1 MSNGIVLN
9 HHSLPFACK
18 EDADNG
24 ILAFFNVL
32 KFCRTADL
40 KILLVDE
47 DQDKSL
53 MGLELANG
61 YFVRNW
67 FTSASKVPELADWCR
82 FLKSLETKQPLF
94 DTLDIDSI
102 GDSLEVGLPGESSGK
117 PVLLAAFYF
126 ETFLASFTALATWLN
141 SHIKVWVFDLEATL
155 EQRDE
160 TLLNLSDPKSL
171 DVHGDELKQRRNR
184 LLSSAKDIWLQRA
197 DLFPHL
203 TFLLS
208 GQISTCLQNW
218 SARQD
223 VLLKARDALNVL
235 ESFSEKWLAGVYVEY
250 RHEYLRDVG
259 LAAEVSGES
268 ATVNKDPKKKQ
279 ERLFWLDDGRQVY
292 CENHVKLPD
301 GYRLHFYVDSEQKKI
316 HVAYLG
322 VHLTL

>member
-9 HHSLPFACK
+9 HHSLPFASK

-24 ILAFFNVL
+24 LLAFFNVL
-32 KFCRTADL
+32 KVCRTAGL

-47 DQDKSL
+47 GQDKSL
-53 MGLELANG
+53 MGLELSKG
-61 YFVRNW
+61 YYVRNW
-67 FTSASKVPELADWCR
+67 FASASKVAELTDWCR

-94 DTLDIDSI
+94 ETVDIESVGDTV
-102 GDSLEVGLPGESSGK
+102 EVGLPEEGSGK

-126 ETFLASFTALATWLN
+126 ETFLASFTALAAWAN
-141 SHIKVWVFDLEATL
+141 SHIKVWVFELDAAP

-160 TLLNLSDPKSL
+160 ALLNLSDSASL
-171 DVHGDELKQRRNR
+171 GVHGDELKQRRNA

-203 TFLLS
+203 TLLPN
-208 GQISTCLQNW
+208 QIGTSLQGW

-235 ESFSEKWLAGVYVEY
+235 ESFSDKWLAGEYVEY
-250 RHEYLRDVG
+250 RHEYLRDLG

-268 ATVNKDPKKKQ
+268 DSVANDPKKKK
-279 ERLFWLDDGRQVY
+279 ERMFWLDDGRQVY
-292 CENHVKLPD
+292 CENHIKLPD
-301 GYRLHFYVDSEQKKI
+301 GYRLHFYADAANKRVY
-316 HVAYLG
+316 VAYLG
-322 VHLTL
+322 PHLTL

>member
-9 HHSLPFACK
+9 HHSLPFASK

-24 ILAFFNVL
+24 LLAFFNVL
-32 KFCRTADL
+32 KVCRTAGL

-47 DQDKSL
+47 GQDKSL
-53 MGLELANG
+53 MGLELSKG
-61 YFVRNW
+61 YYVRNW
-67 FTSASKVPELADWCR
+67 FASASKVAELTDWCR

-94 DTLDIDSI
+94 ETVDIESVGDTV
-102 GDSLEVGLPGESSGK
+102 EVGLPEEGSGK

-126 ETFLASFTALATWLN
+126 ETFLASFTALAAWAN
-141 SHIKVWVFDLEATL
+141 SHIKVWVLDLDATP

-160 TLLNLSDPKSL
+160 ALLNLSDSASL
-171 DVHGDELKQRRNR
+171 GVHGDELKQRRNA

-203 TFLLS
+203 TLLPN
-208 GQISTCLQNW
+208 QIGTSLQGW

-235 ESFSEKWLAGVYVEY
+235 ESFSDKWLAGEYVEY
-250 RHEYLRDVG
+250 RHEYLRDLG

-268 ATVNKDPKKKQ
+268 DSVANDPKKKK
-279 ERLFWLDDGRQVY
+279 ERMFWLDDGRQVY
-292 CENHVKLPD
+292 CENHIKLPD
-301 GYRLHFYVDSEQKKI
+301 GYRLHFYADAANKRI
-316 HVAYLG
+316 YVAYLG
-322 VHLTL
+322 PHLTL

>member
-9 HHSLPFACK
+9 HHSLPFASK

-24 ILAFFNVL
+24 LLAFFNVL
-32 KFCRTADL
+32 KVCRTAGL

-61 YFVRNW
+61 YYVRNW
-67 FTSASKVPELADWCR
+67 FASASKVAELTDWCR

-94 DTLDIDSI
+94 ETVDIESVGDTV
-102 GDSLEVGLPGESSGK
+102 EVGLPEEGSGK
-117 PVLLAAFYF
+117 QVLLAAFYF
-126 ETFLASFTALATWLN
+126 ETFLASFTALAAWAN
-141 SHIKVWVFDLEATL
+141 SHIKVWVIELDAAP

-160 TLLNLSDPKSL
+160 ALLNLSDSASL
-171 DVHGDELKQRRNR
+171 EIHGDELKQRRNA

-203 TFLLS
+203 TLLPN
-208 GQISTCLQNW
+208 QIGTSLQGW

-235 ESFSEKWLAGVYVEY
+235 ESFSDKWLAGEYVEY
-250 RHEYLRDVG
+250 RHEYLRDLG

-268 ATVNKDPKKKQ
+268 DRVANDPKKKK

-292 CENHVKLPD
+292 CENHIKLPD
-301 GYRLHFYVDSEQKKI
+301 GYRLYFYADAANKRVY
-316 HVAYLG
+316 VAYLG
-322 VHLTL
+322 PHLTL

>member
-9 HHSLPFACK
+9 HHSLPFASK

-24 ILAFFNVL
+24 LLAFFTVL
-32 KFCRTADL
+32 KVCRTAGL

-61 YFVRNW
+61 YYVRNW
-67 FTSASKVPELADWCR
+67 FASASKVAELADWCR

-94 DTLDIDSI
+94 ETVDIESV
-102 GDSLEVGLPGESSGK
+102 GDALEVGLIGETSGK

-126 ETFLASFTALATWLN
+126 ETFLTSFTALAAWAN
-141 SHIKVWVFDLEATL
+141 SHIKVWVFELNATP

-160 TLLNLSDPKSL
+160 TLLNLSDSASL
-171 DVHGDELKQRRNR
+171 GVHGDELKQRRNA
-184 LLSSAKDIWLQRA
+184 LLSSAKNIWLQRA

-203 TFLLS
+203 TLLPN
-208 GQISTCLQNW
+208 QIGTSLQGW

-235 ESFSEKWLAGVYVEY
+235 ESFSDKWLAGEYVEY
-250 RHEYLRDVG
+250 RHEYLRDLG

-268 ATVNKDPKKKQ
+268 DSVNNDPKKKK
-279 ERLFWLDDGRQVY
+279 ERMFWLDDGRQVY

-301 GYRLHFYVDSEQKKI
+301 GYRLHFYADASNKRI
-316 HVAYLG
+316 CLAYLG
-322 VHLTL
+322 PHLTL